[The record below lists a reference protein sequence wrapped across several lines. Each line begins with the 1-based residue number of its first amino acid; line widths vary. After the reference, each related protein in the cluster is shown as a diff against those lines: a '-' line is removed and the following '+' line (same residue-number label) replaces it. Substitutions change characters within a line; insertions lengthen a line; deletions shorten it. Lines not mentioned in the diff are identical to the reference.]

1 MSTFRIASDAPSPE
15 ASSAAVARSP
25 RADTAVRPPVAQRLV
40 AVDMLKG
47 CSALWVLMIHAEVM
61 TGDPFMTHV
70 FNRAAQY
77 FAILIGLNGILWWE
91 KRDPSV
97 ADWYRNRVRRLY
109 PPMWGA
115 VACWWVVALATNPPL
130 KKPLGIKLLI
140 AQLVGY
146 LVSVGTGWF
155 VTFAIAI
162 AVLFPLFVVSV
173 RRFGR
178 TPVLLFGIA
187 CTTLTFFYRFELT
200 QRMGFFDWMVFPPRL
215 FADVA
220 FGIFLASRIH
230 RFGARD
236 AAVGAALLVVYFG
249 VPLVV
254 GTKHSWDAMT
264 VDALGLTDLSAALR
278 RLTDIPFCMVL
289 LFALQ
294 ELSTIGPIAAPLAWL
309 GNESY
314 AMYLG
319 QMLTHNALCFVFG
332 FAELKQ
338 RIGGWGYV
346 GLLLVGSLLWVLATI
361 ATRRAIAKI
370 RSAD

>member
-1 MSTFRIASDAPSPE
+1 
-15 ASSAAVARSP
+15 
-25 RADTAVRPPVAQRLV
+25 
-40 AVDMLKG
+40 
-47 CSALWVLMIHAEVM
+47 MIHAEVM
-61 TGDPFMTHV
+61 SGDPLMTQI

-77 FAILIGLNGILWWE
+77 FAILMGLNGILWWE

-97 ADWYRNRVRRLY
+97 ADWYRNRFRRLF
-109 PPMWGA
+109 PPMWAA
-115 VACWWVVALATNPPL
+115 VACWWIVVLAIDPPL
-130 KKPLGIKLLI
+130 KKPLSAKLLI
-140 AQLVGY
+140 AQMVGY
-146 LVSVGTGWF
+146 LTSIGTGWF

-162 AVLFPLFVVSV
+162 AVGFPLFVFAL

-178 TPVLLFGIA
+178 VPVLLIGIA
-187 CTTLTFFYRFELT
+187 CTTLTMYYRHALTLYVGFY
-200 QRMGFFDWMVFPPRL
+200 DWMVFPPRY

-236 AAVGAALLVVYFG
+236 AAVGAALLVVYFA

-254 GTKHSWDAMT
+254 GTARSWDTMQ
-264 VDALGLTDLSAALR
+264 VDAFWMTNLSATLR
-278 RLTDIPFCMVL
+278 RLTDIPVCMVL

-294 ELSTIGPIAAPLAWL
+294 ALSSIGPIAAPLVWL

-319 QMLTHNALCFVFG
+319 QMVTHNVLCFAFG
-332 FAELKQ
+332 FAELEQ

-361 ATRRAIAKI
+361 ATRAALSRI
-370 RSAD
+370 RSDA